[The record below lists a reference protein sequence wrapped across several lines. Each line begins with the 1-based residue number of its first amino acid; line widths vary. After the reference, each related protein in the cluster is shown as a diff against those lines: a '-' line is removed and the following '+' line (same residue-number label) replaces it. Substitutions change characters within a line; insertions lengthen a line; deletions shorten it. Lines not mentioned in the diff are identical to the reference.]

1 MTLNI
6 VAVYRL
12 GIKRADAS
20 SFPQDHPTYLLG
32 KFYLPF
38 PEFKK
43 KTESLSVVGI
53 FFSGTNLAASPSHI
67 FFG

>member
-1 MTLNI
+1 MTLNV

-12 GIKRADAS
+12 EIKKVRPLLS
-20 SFPQDHPTYLLG
+20 HKITLPILG

-38 PEFKK
+38 RELKK
-43 KTESLSVVGI
+43 ITESLSVVGI
-53 FFSGTNLAASPSHI
+53 VFSGTNLAASPSHI